1 MLNHNRII
9 KEIEKVED
17 TIVNVKNELK
27 TLKNRVRAYKGW
39 TKKYRKQQKD
49 LQQEVVTLK
58 NDNQIVCQQRDRA
71 NQELYLKQ
79 QELLI
84 AVTEAKEAKE
94 LRDKALSQLDGII
107 AKIEQYKEIC
117 DRANKITY
125 TDKIYLIQEA
135 EKLFFDEKVIN
146 SDSPCLDEKEYPQ
159 MFTDQASTNRSL
171 LNN

>member
-39 TKKYRKQQKD
+39 TKKYRKQQKA
-49 LQQEVVTLK
+49 LNQEVVTLK
-58 NDNQIVCQQRDRA
+58 NDNQIVCRQRDRV

-79 QELLI
+79 QELLK
-84 AVTEAKEAKE
+84 AVEEAKQAKE
-94 LRDKALSQLDGII
+94 LRDKALSQLDDII
-107 AKIEQYKEIC
+107 AKIEQYKEVC
-117 DRANKITY
+117 DRANRITY
-125 TDKIYLIQEA
+125 ADKIYLIQAA
-135 EKLFFDEKVIN
+135 EKLFFDEKIIN
-146 SDSPCLDEKEYPQ
+146 LDFPYLDEKEYPQ

>member
-1 MLNHNRII
+1 MLSHNKII

-39 TKKYRKQQKD
+39 TKKYRQQQKALHQKVIT
-49 LQQEVVTLK
+49 LQ
-58 NDNQIVCQQRDRA
+58 NDNQIVCQQRDRV

-79 QELLI
+79 QELLK
-84 AVTEAKEAKE
+84 AVAEAKQAKE
-94 LRDKALSQLDGII
+94 LRDKALSQLDDII
-107 AKIEQYKEIC
+107 AKIEQYKEVC

-125 TDKIYLIQEA
+125 ADKVYLIQEA

-146 SDSPCLDEKEYPQ
+146 LDPPDLDEKEYPQ